1 MNFQGSR
8 IVSDVSSYGSS
19 SGEDVPVDQMSIND
33 MKDHIIQLRHLLSRA
48 QKTIKKE
55 VKAKKEVE
63 VKLAAAIRE
72 RDAAKRQAR
81 AWASASASTSSV
93 PSKVV
98 PKTVKFATVVPT
110 AKADSED
117 RSKSKASSSSENE
130 EVIEMDED
138 VTENV
143 FLSPQGTVEKKKLQ
157 EELEDDF
164 SLPSQ
169 DTADDV
175 DEQQKPAAVAKLDQ
189 YLKNHK

>member
-1 MNFQGSR
+1 MGFCICVLG
-8 IVSDVSSYGSS
+8 
-19 SGEDVPVDQMSIND
+19 PIN
-33 MKDHIIQLRHLLSRA
+33 
-48 QKTIKKE
+48 
-55 VKAKKEVE
+55 
-63 VKLAAAIRE
+63 
-72 RDAAKRQAR
+72 
-81 AWASASASTSSV
+81 SAS
-93 PSKVV
+93 KN
-98 PKTVKFATVVPT
+98 VKFATAVPT

-117 RSKSKASSSSENE
+117 KKSKASSSSENE

>member
-63 VKLAAAIRE
+63 VKLAAAIVKE
-72 RDAAKRQAR
+72 MPLNAR
-81 AWASASASTSSV
+81 HGHGHLHLRPRFHQS
-93 PSKVV
+93 V

-143 FLSPQGTVEKKKLQ
+143 FLSPQGTVEKKLQ

-169 DTADDV
+169 I
-175 DEQQKPAAVAKLDQ
+175 QQMMWMNS
-189 YLKNHK
+189 KNQLLW